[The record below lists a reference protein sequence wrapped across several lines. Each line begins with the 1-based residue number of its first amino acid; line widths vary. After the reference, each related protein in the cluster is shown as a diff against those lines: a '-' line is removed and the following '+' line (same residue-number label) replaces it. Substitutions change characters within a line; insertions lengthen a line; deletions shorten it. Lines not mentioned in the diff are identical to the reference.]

1 MRHLNAKHMLW
12 AALFF
17 FTACA
22 LSACDTL
29 FGPDDEVVLGRLSYF
44 GHPSL
49 VQAPDTVLVG
59 VPFNVVVRTYG
70 GGCISYGHTDVAY
83 TSPRVIGV
91 RPYDIDS
98 LEDVCTDELS
108 LFDHTAE
115 LAVDSPGTWV
125 IQFHG
130 RQIPPDT
137 VIIIERSV
145 HAR

>member
-1 MRHLNAKHMLW
+1 MRYLKAKRTLC
-12 AALFF
+12 AALSL

-29 FGPDDEVVLGRLSYF
+29 FGPDDEVVLGRLSYL
-44 GHPSL
+44 GHPSF
-49 VQAPDTVLVG
+49 VQVPDTVLVG
-59 VPFNVVVRTYG
+59 VSFNVVARTYG
-70 GGCISYGHTDVAY
+70 GGCISYGYTDVEY
-83 TSPRVIGV
+83 TSPGVIDV

-98 LEDVCTDELS
+98 LEDVCTDDLS

-145 HAR
+145 YAK